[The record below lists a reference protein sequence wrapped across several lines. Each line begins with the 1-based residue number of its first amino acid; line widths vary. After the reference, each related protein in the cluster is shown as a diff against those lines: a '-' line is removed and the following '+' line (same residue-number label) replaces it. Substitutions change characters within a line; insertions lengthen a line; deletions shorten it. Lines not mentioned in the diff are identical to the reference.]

1 MDQALPQVL
10 ILFFSISI
18 GKDYVV
24 TGGTDKSI
32 VKIIDRL
39 SLSTLATIKD
49 IGKKHAFEK

>member
-10 ILFFSISI
+10 ILFCSIST